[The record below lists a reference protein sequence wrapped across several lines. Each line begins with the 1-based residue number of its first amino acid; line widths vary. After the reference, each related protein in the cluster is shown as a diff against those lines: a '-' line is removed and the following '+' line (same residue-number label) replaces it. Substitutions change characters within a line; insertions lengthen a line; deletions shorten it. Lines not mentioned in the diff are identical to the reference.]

1 MEAMHYAFGAHDV
14 IVIADMADNASAAAL
29 SPAVSAAGR
38 VKTTVTP
45 LLRVEEVDTALKKSV
60 AYRPPGS

>member
-1 MEAMHYAFGAHDV
+1 M

-29 SPAVSAAGR
+29 SLAVSAAGL

-45 LLRVEEVDTALKKSV
+45 LLTVEEVDTALKKSV